1 MTPIAASIP
10 AQTAGPD
17 AATAPQTRR
26 TAPSWWPTGRLTP
39 TGI

>member
-1 MTPIAASIP
+1 MTPIASSTP

-26 TAPSWWPTGRLTP
+26 TAPGWWLTARLTS